1 MYWASVQLCTNKV
14 GYIEIELRIKLVEV
28 YVASQVTFAPISIR
42 HSNYIILLQGCVT
55 YKNLF
60 RFLVQKNYNSYSI
73 FFIAI

>member
-55 YKNLF
+55 H
-60 RFLVQKNYNSYSI
+60 
-73 FFIAI
+73 